1 MKKKHAVVFCAQ
13 GQSVELELCTF
24 CKQRKDSSKQRE
36 CVHYEE
42 DYEDN
47 FCAGFV
53 KVDDVA
59 KCLQE
64 AFQSQVDGS

>member
-13 GQSVELELCTF
+13 GQSVELELCAF
-24 CKQRKDSSKQRE
+24 CKRMKGSSKWRE

-47 FCAGFV
+47 SCAGFV

-59 KCLQE
+59 ECLQE
-64 AFQSQVDGS
+64 AIRNRMDG